1 MTQSSPTTTT
11 TTTTTHPHYY
21 HHNHYHQPSSSNTT
35 TPTTPTTTT
44 TITNTTTLT
53 TTSVTTFLAPP
64 SSSSSSSSHFNIS
77 RKQHNLYTNKKKAL
91 TLINNTPLI
100 KVPYIEIYLKQ
111 ATNIYERVSMSSSSS
126 SMTTTMTSG
135 SSSEGMNMSQQSS
148 SALSTTTTPPSSPNT
163 YVVFI
168 CSIPTQTL
176 SEFDSTNYNSSGSN
190 NVRGYNRRVLK
201 SNAIR
206 MANPVWNELFI
217 FDIHVSNHS
226 PSLNPSSTNIQ
237 SQQQQSIMS
246 SSQQQQQQ
254 QSIMSSS
261 QQSSSLIPSS
271 SSSSTTNTQSQQQ
284 SSSSLIPSSQSS
296 SQQRIIHETILI
308 QVWAKH
314 IFKTDELLGC
324 KTISL
329 QSLVRNRENQMT
341 LHLSGMSHAQC
352 QIELS
357 LIIHDSLDSQMN
369 VNQIG
374 NEMTSHHGGHGHGTT
389 TTTTMNSNTSGQSG
403 GGDYT
408 TTTTPHVSPG
418 GISSNSSN
426 SSFDFFDST
435 FTSSN
440 LSHLILP
447 ENTLIQN
454 GRYRILQ
461 YISNQASKG
470 GDSMIYKI
478 IDHKQLN
485 RIKILKKIK
494 CETIQNANDAIRE
507 SWPLSELKH
516 PNLIPYEDMFIDI
529 TTNDV
534 LGSVF
539 FVCYVTPFYEEGSLY
554 DFMVKVKKK
563 NIYLTPRRV
572 SDYALQIAQGMEF
585 LHAHSIMHR
594 NLKPSNI
601 YLLENNTALKIG
613 DFGFSKSISHASTIL
628 GGVTK
633 IANFGYTAPEIALV
647 TEVTN
652 VYGFEVDIWSFGI
665 ILYELLTLKI
675 DKEQLNHCALASFQY
690 DNYIKNVIEGEIR
703 KIYRND
709 ADDFIQL
716 LKRILVLD
724 PSQRMNAKEIVS
736 ELKMLVE
743 KFANLMNQKTH

>member
-1 MTQSSPTTTT
+1 MSTPSNQSSPTHSL
-11 TTTTTHPHYY
+11 TTTTTHPH
-21 HHNHYHQPSSSNTT
+21 HNASSSNN
-35 TPTTPTTTT
+35 
-44 TITNTTTLT
+44 INNNNNTTL
-53 TTSVTTFLAPP
+53 VTTFLTPP
-64 SSSSSSSSHFNIS
+64 SSTPSNFNIS
-77 RKQHNLYTNKKKAL
+77 RKQHNLYTSKKAL

-111 ATNIYERVSMSSSSS
+111 ASHIYERVSSSSS
-126 SMTTTMTSG
+126 TTTIHSTSSNSNNSETNHNN
-135 SSSEGMNMSQQSS
+135 SSISPSQQQQHSHHHHSTTNVQSS
-148 SALSTTTTPPSSPNT
+148 SSQSSQQQQQQHTPPPSSPNT
-163 YVVFI
+163 YIVFI
-168 CSIPTQTL
+168 CSIPIQTL
-176 SEFDSTNYNSSGSN
+176 SEFDSTNYTSSGSSN
-190 NVRGYNRRVLK
+190 IRGYNRRVLK

-206 MANPVWNELFI
+206 MAHPVWNELFI
-217 FDIHVSNHS
+217 FDIHVSNEKN
-226 PSLNPSSTNIQ
+226 LNNL
-237 SQQQQSIMS
+237 QQQKHHSFGGHQTSLS
-246 SSQQQQQQ
+246 
-254 QSIMSSS
+254 
-261 QQSSSLIPSS
+261 SSSLQLD
-271 SSSSTTNTQSQQQ
+271 SSSSTSPQQQ
-284 SSSSLIPSSQSS
+284 
-296 SQQRIIHETILI
+296 QQRIIHETILM

-314 IFKTDELLGC
+314 IFKTDELLGT

-341 LHLSGMSHAQC
+341 LHVSGMSHAQC
-352 QIELS
+352 QIDLS
-357 LIIHDSLDSQMN
+357 IIIHDSLDSQMN

-374 NEMTSHHGGHGHGTT
+374 NEMGDTT
-389 TTTTMNSNTSGQSG
+389 TTTILTHPTLYGSGGTTLWSHSGTSASGTSG
-403 GGDYT
+403 GGTMT
-408 TTTTPHVSPG
+408 TTSMNSPG
-418 GISSNSSN
+418 GSSSS
-426 SSFDFFDST
+426 STTTFDFFDPFPSST
-435 FTSSN
+435 S
-440 LSHLILP
+440 LLQHLIIP
-447 ENTLIQN
+447 DHTLIQN

-478 IDHKQLN
+478 VDHKQNN

-516 PNLIPYEDMFIDI
+516 SNLIPYEDMFIDI

-534 LGSVF
+534 LGSIF

-563 NIYLTPRRV
+563 NIYLTLRRV

-585 LHAHSIMHR
+585 LHSHSIMHR

-601 YLLENNTALKIG
+601 YLVENNTVLKIG
-613 DFGFSKSISHASTIL
+613 DFGFSKSISHSATIL

-647 TEVTN
+647 TEVTT
-652 VYGFEVDIWSFGI
+652 VYRFEVDIWSFGI

-690 DNYIKNVIEGEIR
+690 DSYIKNVIEGEIR

-724 PSQRMNAKEIVS
+724 PSQRMSAKEIVL
-736 ELKMLVE
+736 ELKTLVE
-743 KFANLMNQKTH
+743 KFATNSNK